1 MTWYPAATSVGTTLR
16 HAYPGLRRTVNQQH
30 RLRRPQRAVIVC
42 VSSLRLFTPSPGQ
55 LPDATADRRPTMSR
69 PYNDPTRFAE
79 EAAEGF
85 VSTVFDKA
93 IAIQLSTLAS

>member
-1 MTWYPAATSVGTTLR
+1 
-16 HAYPGLRRTVNQQH
+16 
-30 RLRRPQRAVIVC
+30 
-42 VSSLRLFTPSPGQ
+42 
-55 LPDATADRRPTMSR
+55 MSR

-93 IAIQLSTLAS
+93 IASQLSTLAS